1 MLTSQ
6 DISDDDPE
14 FKPEENYSS
23 DLNLKQSKQ
32 SKKKPKTLLK
42 QLENNPTTFS
52 DSTDNSESGEYCE
65 SCVL

>member
-23 DLNLKQSKQ
+23 DLK
-32 SKKKPKTLLK
+32 
-42 QLENNPTTFS
+42 LETK
-52 DSTDNSESGEYCE
+52 
-65 SCVL
+65 

>member
-23 DLNLKQSKQ
+23 DLNLK
-32 SKKKPKTLLK
+32 LLK